1 MYKIELHLLQ
11 KTIMTLKKKLFKA
24 EANHKQQS
32 YLIKMEKR
40 KNQVQEANQKH
51 KNQKVNHR
59 WNIEEKFKKMHQK

>member
-1 MYKIELHLLQ
+1 MDKIELHLLQ

-24 EANHKQQS
+24 ESNHKQPS
-32 YLIKMEKR
+32 YLIKMERR
-40 KNQVQEANQKH
+40 KNQVQEVNQKH